1 MQKPRNG
8 VYHPYIRIR
17 IDEDT
22 VITITKVH
30 YYRGM
35 KQTMY
40 EPEEPENIEVL
51 EAEYDDG
58 SPAEDFENFL
68 TEEHYEEIEEA
79 FKEDVLHF

>member
-1 MQKPRNG
+1 
-8 VYHPYIRIR
+8 
-17 IDEDT
+17 
-22 VITITKVH
+22 
-30 YYRGM
+30 
-35 KQTMY
+35 MY